1 MRLLTAE
8 RERAYQLQQSNEQLD
23 AFSHMVAHDL
33 KSPLALILGYVQLSM
48 MDMADPADSQKHLQI
63 VFDAARKM
71 RNIISELLLLASVR
85 KEDVKKRP
93 LAMNYIVIEA
103 QKRLARLLE
112 THQTDLHLPEKW
124 PVALGYG
131 PWVEEIWV
139 NYISN
144 AIKYGGQPPIIQLG
158 ANEHPNGSITFWVKD
173 NGPGTN
179 TDNPEELFQ
188 EFTRLEQTR
197 ATGNG
202 LGLSIVKQITEMLD
216 GEVGFENLEDGAKFY
231 FTLPTASDEN
241 SSN

>member
-8 RERAYQLQQSNEQLD
+8 RERAHQLQLLNEQLD

-33 KSPLALILGYVQLSM
+33 KSPLALILGYVQLVM
-48 MDMADPADSQKHLQI
+48 MDMADPAETKEHLQL
-63 VFDAARKM
+63 VFDAAQKM

-93 LAMNYIVIEA
+93 LAMTYIVKEA
-103 QKRLARLLE
+103 LKRLAQLIDSNQADI
-112 THQTDLHLPEKW
+112 HFPEKW
-124 PVALGYG
+124 PAALGYG

-144 AIKYGGQPPIIQLG
+144 AIKYGGEPPIIQLG
-158 ANEHPNGSITFWVKD
+158 ADEPQNGSITFWVKD
-173 NGPGTN
+173 NGSGPD
-179 TDNPEELFQ
+179 TDKPAELFQ

-202 LGLSIVKQITEMLD
+202 LGLSIVRQIAEMLD
-216 GEVGFENLEDGAKFY
+216 GEVGFENLAGGAKFY
-231 FTLPTASDEN
+231 FTLPIEPPEN
-241 SSN
+241 D